1 MTRSIALACLG
12 LWFALS
18 GAVAQELQGTARVD
32 PAKSQITDL
41 WGGGAAIEI
50 HLSQG
55 VPFRIY
61 PLADPARIVV
71 DFREALWDGVT
82 SQSLLN
88 ADSVLDVRFG
98 RIQEGWSRL
107 VLQLAQPMLVDLA
120 DLRIDESSGQAVLD
134 VQLRTASI
142 EEFSKNLGTASVVP
156 DISPLEIPAK
166 PDRLHVVLDPGHG
179 GIDPGALAGEMKEAD
194 LMLSVA
200 RGLRDALRA
209 RGIEVSLTREA
220 DVFVPLQT
228 RIALAHNAGADVFVS
243 LHADTL
249 AFGQAQGATVYTLS
263 DEASDTASSE
273 LAERLDRD
281 ELLAGVDLQGTD
293 DAVAQVLMEL
303 ARIETGP
310 RGQALAR
317 AVVDGLQSGLGRI
330 NSRPLRQA
338 GFSVLRAPDIP
349 SILIELG
356 FLSNDRDLNDLGDPE
371 WRASAAEAI
380 ADGIQIWASEDSV
393 LRTMMRQ

>member
-1 MTRSIALACLG
+1 
-12 LWFALS
+12 
-18 GAVAQELQGTARVD
+18 
-32 PAKSQITDL
+32 
-41 WGGGAAIEI
+41 
-50 HLSQG
+50 
-55 VPFRIY
+55 
-61 PLADPARIVV
+61 
-71 DFREALWDGVT
+71 
-82 SQSLLN
+82 
-88 ADSVLDVRFG
+88 
-98 RIQEGWSRL
+98 
-107 VLQLAQPMLVDLA
+107 
-120 DLRIDESSGQAVLD
+120 
-134 VQLRTASI
+134 
-142 EEFSKNLGTASVVP
+142 
-156 DISPLEIPAK
+156 
-166 PDRLHVVLDPGHG
+166 
-179 GIDPGALAGEMKEAD
+179 
-194 LMLSVA
+194 
-200 RGLRDALRA
+200 
-209 RGIEVSLTREA
+209 VSLTREA